1 MNPPAQALLLA
12 SASPRRRELLA
23 QIGVSHRV
31 EKHTVDERRHDA
43 EAPEAYVQRLAREK
57 ARDVAGRHPGAVVL
71 GADTVVIRAGKI
83 LGKPQDQA
91 DARQMLL
98 SLSGTWHQVASAVT
112 LWQGQREQTALS
124 LSEVQFRE
132 LTEAEIQAYWS
143 SGEPRDK
150 AGAYAIQGLGAL
162 FVRQL
167 RGSYSGVMGLPI
179 YETAALLQAFAVPT
193 ALELESVN
201 A

>member
-23 QIGVSHRV
+23 QIGVLHRV
-31 EKHTVDERRHDA
+31 EKHWVDERRHDA

-71 GADTVVIRAGKI
+71 GADTVVIRAGRI
-83 LGKPQDQA
+83 LGKPHNQT

-112 LWQGQREQTALS
+112 LRQDQREKTALS

-132 LTEAEIQAYWS
+132 LTEAEIRAYWS

-162 FVRQL
+162 FVQQL

-193 ALELESVN
+193 ALDLESVS